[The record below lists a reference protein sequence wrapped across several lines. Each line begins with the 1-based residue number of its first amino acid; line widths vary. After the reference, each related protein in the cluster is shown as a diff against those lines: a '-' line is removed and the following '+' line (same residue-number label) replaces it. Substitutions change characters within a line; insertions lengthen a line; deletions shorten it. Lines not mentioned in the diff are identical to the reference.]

1 MLEMNKFI
9 SIIPHKIMADPNFSW
24 IYLIIFLAIP
34 LARIIPRILAKRRQS
49 NERYSTFE
57 RPRQENIDAVRLEQ
71 EPPSSKPQ
79 TKDMQVLGIMHQGA
93 NTFEKIQ
100 RSLKI
105 DTKELDSVLQDLE
118 KRNLIKVVQKQ
129 GMFGPKVE
137 LYSTDKGFKEYYS

>member
-1 MLEMNKFI
+1 
-9 SIIPHKIMADPNFSW
+9 MADPNFSW

-34 LARIIPRILAKRRQS
+34 LSRIIPRIIAKRRQANGS
-49 NERYSTFE
+49 YSTFE
-57 RPRQENIDAVRLEQ
+57 KPNQENIDVVRLEQ
-71 EPPSSKPQ
+71 KQSPSSPQ

-93 NTFEKIQ
+93 NTFEKIK
-100 RSLKI
+100 RATKMEN
-105 DTKELDSVLQDLE
+105 KELDSILQDLE

>member
-1 MLEMNKFI
+1 
-9 SIIPHKIMADPNFSW
+9 MADPNFSW

-34 LARIIPRILAKRRQS
+34 LSRIIPRILAKRRQA
-49 NERYSTFE
+49 NGNYSTFE
-57 RPRQENIDAVRLEQ
+57 KPPQENVDVIRLEQ
-71 EPPSSKPQ
+71 EPPSRAQ

-100 RSLKI
+100 RSVKMEN
-105 DTKELDSVLQDLE
+105 KELDSILQDLE

>member
-1 MLEMNKFI
+1 ME
-9 SIIPHKIMADPNFSW
+9 DPNFSW

-49 NERYSTFE
+49 VDEYT
-57 RPRQENIDAVRLEQ
+57 RPEPFQESQNTQWNTKQ
-71 EPPSSKPQ
+71 ESVKPK

-93 NTFEKIQ
+93 NTFDKIQ
-100 RSLKI
+100 RTLKM
-105 DTKELDSVLQDLE
+105 DSKELDSILQDLE
-118 KRNLIKVVQKQ
+118 KRDLIKVIQKQ

>member
-1 MLEMNKFI
+1 
-9 SIIPHKIMADPNFSW
+9 MADPNFSW

-34 LARIIPRILAKRRQS
+34 LARIIPRILAKRRQES
-49 NERYSTFE
+49 DGYS
-57 RPRQENIDAVRLEQ
+57 RPEPFQETQNTQWNPKQ
-71 EPPSSKPQ
+71 ESLKPQ

-105 DTKELDSVLQDLE
+105 DTKELDSILQDLE

-137 LYSTDKGFKEYYS
+137 IYSTDKGFKEYYS

>member
-1 MLEMNKFI
+1 
-9 SIIPHKIMADPNFSW
+9 MADPNFSW

-49 NERYSTFE
+49 ADGHT
-57 RPRQENIDAVRLEQ
+57 RPEPFQDTQNTQWDTKQESL
-71 EPPSSKPQ
+71 KPQ
-79 TKDMQVLGIMHQGA
+79 TKDMQVLGVMHQGA

-105 DTKELDSVLQDLE
+105 ESKELDSVLQQLE
-118 KRNLIKVVQKQ
+118 KKDLIKVVQKQ
-129 GMFGPKVE
+129 GMFGPKIE